1 MRKKSEDYQSSRM
14 AEIVSAC
21 QKLYETMSFKDITI
35 KEISAYTSFSRPS
48 IYNYFETKEEIFL
61 ALFTQEYDRWAS
73 ELREL
78 MDHYEELPGD
88 ALAEKIAESVER
100 HPQMLKLL
108 SMNLYDMEE
117 NSRPERLAEFKRAF
131 GSVLLTMRQ
140 VICRFRPAFS
150 EADLDVFLYAFFPFM
165 IGIYPYA
172 VVTEKQRAAMEEAGL
187 DYRYHSIYELTD
199 QFLKRVL

>member
-1 MRKKSEDYQSSRM
+1 MRKKSEAYQNSRM

-35 KEISAYTSFSRPS
+35 KEISTYTSFSRPS

-61 ALFTQEYDRWAS
+61 ALFTQEYDLWAS
-73 ELREL
+73 ELQEL
-78 MDHYEELPGD
+78 IDRFDSLPGD
-88 ALAEKIAESVER
+88 AFAEKIAESVER

-117 NSRPERLAEFKRAF
+117 NSRSERLAEFKRSY
-131 GSVLLTMRQ
+131 GSVMEKMRQ
-140 VICRFRPAFS
+140 VVHHFRPALC
-150 EADLDVFLYAFFPFM
+150 EDNLDAFLYAFFPFM

-172 VVTEKQRAAMEEAGL
+172 VVTEKQRKAMAEAGL
-187 DYRYHSIYELTD
+187 DYRYQSIYELTFR
-199 QFLKRVL
+199 FLKKNL